1 MEETD
6 LSKCNATESSLWE
19 IKSLQSHALPEIAYM
34 AKFIDRDLPKAE
46 WDLNLALELTL
57 EDVRIIIYVLVYFLN
72 SELIV
77 LHAIMFRCWRRNSN
91 EKFPKKTYHLISKGL
106 QSLCV

>member
-6 LSKCNATESSLWE
+6 LSKCNATDSSLWE

-34 AKFIDRDLPKAE
+34 AKFIDRDLPKSE

-57 EDVRIIIYVLVYFLN
+57 EDVRILVIIYI
-72 SELIV
+72 SE
-77 LHAIMFRCWRRNSN
+77 
-91 EKFPKKTYHLISKGL
+91 E
-106 QSLCV
+106 

>member
-6 LSKCNATESSLWE
+6 LSKCNATDSSLWE

-34 AKFIDRDLPKAE
+34 AKFIDRDLPKSE

-57 EDVRIIIYVLVYFLN
+57 EDVRILVIIYIFK
-72 SELIV
+72 SELTV
-77 LHAIMFRCWRRNSN
+77 LSMRFCLDVGKGTQTENFRRRRTTQ
-91 EKFPKKTYHLISKGL
+91 F
-106 QSLCV
+106 